1 VNLSDERNEQTRTPK
16 ASKTAL
22 LLMAAIVICLAI
34 VAIFANAQRS
44 RRDAVEAVN
53 IRLIGSPT
61 PREH

>member
-1 VNLSDERNEQTRTPK
+1 
-16 ASKTAL
+16 
-22 LLMAAIVICLAI
+22 MAAIVICLAI